1 VSTTKPTSR
10 FAIFSAYFAVSVGV
24 GAVAGWYIFDAR
36 VIDVLTATLLVMPIN
51 TAVCFVLAGLST
63 LLYLTGRQRVARLA
77 GGLILLIAGLTL
89 VEIVL
94 PVNFDIDQLLFP
106 TAQPLYSEINRMS
119 SVTALNLCLLGIVFV
134 GRTAA
139 PSRLHGG
146 LMLVISTLSSIGLL
160 AMLYHVT
167 SVSTLPAY
175 QSMALSTAIT
185 FLVVAMGYFIT
196 QPSRILT
203 ILKSQT
209 TAGFTGRRLLPLA
222 IGAPALLGWA
232 FTELT
237 RFGVFDPAMGFALF
251 VLLTTAVFV
260 FVISRTMSLQ
270 YAEELL
276 RQAAAHDALEFA
288 LHRERNRLLNEFVTN
303 TLHDLRTPL
312 SSIGT
317 SAYIAGRIED
327 AAKRGERLEHIQ
339 TEVRQIGKLL
349 DQFAEMVRLNQMEG
363 VVLTPLALNPIVVRA
378 AAEYQ
383 VLAERKGVRVVT
395 DVFPG
400 ELVAP
405 VSDLLLQ
412 TALIQ
417 VLNNAVR
424 YTPSGGLI
432 TLRTHCWE
440 THALIEIAD
449 TGEGIP
455 AAALQRVFDVQYKGN
470 TARTADGS
478 TGGIGLSMVKRI
490 LELHHGRVDISS
502 TVGHGTT
509 VSLII
514 PIHTPNN

>member
-1 VSTTKPTSR
+1 MAG
-10 FAIFSAYFAVSVGV
+10 FA
-24 GAVAGWYIFDAR
+24 
-36 VIDVLTATLLVMPIN
+36 ATLLGGIALIGWYLDIPLLRSLGMQFSPLSPN
-51 TAVCFVLAGLST
+51 ASASFVLAGIAYWATVNSRAPLARGLGGIISSIALLTLIENLFGVNLSIDT
-63 LLYLTGRQRVARLA
+63 LL
-77 GGLILLIAGLTL
+77 I
-89 VEIVL
+89 
-94 PVNFDIDQLLFP
+94 PVNHPAYLHPD
-106 TAQPLYSEINRMS
+106 RMS
-119 SVTALNLCLLGIVFV
+119 VVTALNMLLLGTVLV
-134 GRTAA
+134 RGLGRA
-139 PSRLHGG
+139 SRVNATC
-146 LMLVISTLSSIGLL
+146 MLLILASSWVGLL
-160 AMLYHVT
+160 GLVYNVT
-167 SVSTLPAY
+167 SLYSLPIF
-175 QSMALSTAIT
+175 QSFSILSAFT
-185 FLVVAMGYFIT
+185 FMVLVVGYFYS
-196 QPSRILT
+196 QPSPFLT
-203 ILKSQT
+203 VLRSKTS
-209 TAGFTGRRLLPLA
+209 AGLTGRRLLPLA
-222 IGAPALLGWA
+222 MIAPLTFGWLMS
-232 FTELT
+232 ELT
-237 RFGVFDPAMGFALF
+237 RNGVVDTAMGVAVIVMLTSGLF
-251 VLLTTAVFV
+251 VL
-260 FVISRTMSLQ
+260 VINVTMRIQ
-270 YAEELL
+270 YDEELL

-395 DVFPG
+395 EVFPG

-432 TLRTHCWE
+432 TLRTHCRE

-490 LELHHGRVDISS
+490 LELHHGRVDITSI
-502 TVGHGTT
+502 VGQGTT

-514 PIHTPNN
+514 PIHTPPS

>member
-1 VSTTKPTSR
+1 
-10 FAIFSAYFAVSVGV
+10 
-24 GAVAGWYIFDAR
+24 
-36 VIDVLTATLLVMPIN
+36 
-51 TAVCFVLAGLST
+51 
-63 LLYLTGRQRVARLA
+63 
-77 GGLILLIAGLTL
+77 
-89 VEIVL
+89 
-94 PVNFDIDQLLFP
+94 
-106 TAQPLYSEINRMS
+106 
-119 SVTALNLCLLGIVFV
+119 
-134 GRTAA
+134 
-139 PSRLHGG
+139 
-146 LMLVISTLSSIGLL
+146 
-160 AMLYHVT
+160 
-167 SVSTLPAY
+167 
-175 QSMALSTAIT
+175 
-185 FLVVAMGYFIT
+185 
-196 QPSRILT
+196 
-203 ILKSQT
+203 
-209 TAGFTGRRLLPLA
+209 RR
-222 IGAPALLGWA
+222 
-232 FTELT
+232 
-237 RFGVFDPAMGFALF
+237 
-251 VLLTTAVFV
+251 
-260 FVISRTMSLQ
+260 
-270 YAEELL
+270 
-276 RQAAAHDALEFA
+276 
-288 LHRERNRLLNEFVTN
+288 LNEFVTN

-395 DVFPG
+395 EVFPG

-432 TLRTHCWE
+432 TLRTHCRE

-490 LELHHGRVDISS
+490 LELHHGRVDITSI
-502 TVGHGTT
+502 VGQGTT

-514 PIHTPNN
+514 PIHTPPS